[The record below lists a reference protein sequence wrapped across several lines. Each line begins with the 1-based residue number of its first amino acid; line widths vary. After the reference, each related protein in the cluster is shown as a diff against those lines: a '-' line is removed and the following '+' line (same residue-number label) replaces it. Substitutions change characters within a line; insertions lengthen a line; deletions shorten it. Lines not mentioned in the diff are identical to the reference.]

1 MTAHFVHESEDGDYA
16 VVGVFFD
23 SGDNPE
29 NPGEASLLIGTLWDV
44 KDDPSATVN
53 ENLHSLIDPTSG
65 FYHYSGSFTTPPCTE
80 GVLWFVQARPVS
92 VTRQLIEDMIEH
104 LGGHPGTA
112 RPTQPI
118 NGREIGYNVK

>member
-1 MTAHFVHESEDGDYA
+1 MLCFQRR
-16 VVGVFFD
+16 
-23 SGDNPE
+23 
-29 NPGEASLLIGTLWDV
+29 
-44 KDDPSATVN
+44 
-53 ENLHSLIDPTSG
+53 

-118 NGREIGYNVK
+118 NGREIEYNVK